1 MSIPIKLIIAALLGA
16 AIGLE
21 REAYERKV
29 DKTRRSGIG
38 SLGIRS
44 FSLISLVGSIA
55 GLSLNGFLPLF
66 NIISLAFVALLTIY
80 YVLGSRQ
87 TKDIGMTTELAILIC
102 YVIGVLIGLDFF
114 PIQVIVALTVVLIL
128 ILSLK
133 EEIKSFIS
141 NIKEYEIDAF
151 LSYAIIALVILP
163 FLPDVSYTIADIPG
177 MGAFL
182 GEKLTSLSTIELLNP
197 FNLWRVV
204 AIITGIEVVGYI
216 LEKTIGQKGGWFLT
230 AFAGGFISST
240 STTQSLAIKSKK
252 IKTTHRLVSAA
263 LLSNI
268 ASFLQHFLLIASINI
283 MLLLNA
289 SAMIGALVFSGVIV
303 VLFFI
308 RKKDKTSKK
317 QLLDTR
323 KRLDKD
329 AIFSLKPALQFAVLF
344 LVIKFL
350 SKASL
355 VLFGSS
361 AFFVTVIFSSLAGI
375 DAISINIAELA
386 GKSIQYSTAVLALML
401 AHTANLLAK
410 SVYSFILGSRTFAW
424 YFLISML
431 IIISAGFAAL
441 IPFLI

>member
-55 GLSLNGFLPLF
+55 GLSLNGFTPLF

-114 PIQVIVALTVVLIL
+114 PIQVTVALTVVLIL

-163 FLPDVSYTIADIPG
+163 FLPDVSYTIADILG

-182 GEKLTSLSTIELLNP
+182 GEKLKSLSTIELLNP

-204 AIITGIEVVGYI
+204 AIITGIEVVGYF

-252 IKTTHRLVSAA
+252 TKTTHRLVSAA

-283 MLLLNA
+283 VLLLNA
-289 SAMIGALVFSGVIV
+289 SAMIGALVFSGIIV

-308 RKKDKTSKK
+308 RKKDKVSKK

-329 AIFSLKPALQFAVLF
+329 TIFSLKPALQFAVLF